1 MDFLQQFIAFYHR
14 NKGVVIGAGGGLLTA
29 LVLLIF
35 WLWPRDASVDVTV
48 QPFLVEVARVE
59 RGPITR
65 LYNTNGLLTAVKLV
79 QLYPEIDGRVEQTF
93 IQQGMPVKQGQLL
106 IQLSDR
112 LMRAQLQEAEAKMNF
127 AQSEY
132 RRSKELYD
140 QKFAA
145 KSVLD
150 DKQSRLEVAR
160 AEVAIAKARVDQT
173 RIEAPFDGVIGLTKV
188 SEGAM
193 VNRNQELGTILM
205 LDPLYVDFSVP
216 ESFLKDITL
225 GGTVYVEVDGGLPME
240 ASIHAIDTK
249 AQAGTHSVQ
258 VLALLDN
265 KDHTMRPGQ
274 FARVA
279 VNLGQESDAVL
290 VPNAA
295 VERQGTRSYVFLVID
310 NTAIEKQVV
319 LGTKEGDVVQ
329 VKEGLNGGETVVTVG
344 QVNLHDGAFVK
355 AADPDKQ
362 MNSGDKSDTQQAS

>member
-1 MDFLQQFIAFYHR
+1 MDFLQQFVAFYHQ
-14 NKGVVIGAGGGLLTA
+14 NKKLVLGAGGGLLVLAFA
-29 LVLLIF
+29 LF
-35 WLWPRDASVDVTV
+35 WMWPRSASTGLKLR
-48 QPFLVEVARVE
+48 PFLVEVARVE
-59 RGPITR
+59 KGPITR

-193 VNRNQELGTILM
+193 VNGNQELGTILM

-216 ESFLKDITL
+216 ESFLKDVTL

-279 VNLGQESDAVL
+279 VNLGQETDAVL

-295 VERQGTRSYVFLVID
+295 VERQGSRSYVFLVID
-310 NTAIEKQVV
+310 NTALEKQVV

-329 VKEGLNGGETVVTVG
+329 ERVIYREKG
-344 QVNLHDGAFVK
+344 
-355 AADPDKQ
+355 
-362 MNSGDKSDTQQAS
+362 